1 MKSLLIVGCGG
12 HGMVVAETADLMGD
26 WDKICFLD
34 NKFPGIT
41 EHNHIPVIAAP
52 DTIGQFDPLQWDIVV
67 AIGDNQIRLKLTQS
81 YINLGFH
88 CPAIIHP
95 QAIVS
100 SSVSIGAGTVVFAN
114 AVVNAYAKIGRAA
127 IINTSAVVEH
137 ECRLGDGVHI
147 SPNATLA
154 GNVHIG
160 ELSWIGAAAVVINNL
175 VIGSNVMVG
184 AGAVVIR
191 AIDSKDRVVGSP
203 AKSIVKAEE
212 VENV

>member
-1 MKSLLIVGCGG
+1 MKSLLILGCGG
-12 HGMVVAETADLMGD
+12 HGMVVAETARLMKA

-34 NKFPGIT
+34 NKFPEVT
-41 EHNHIPVIAAP
+41 ESNHIPVLAAP
-52 DTIGQFDPLQWDIVV
+52 DAIEQFDPLQWDIIV
-67 AIGDNQIRLKLTQS
+67 AIGDNEIRLKLTQN

-88 CPAIIHP
+88 CPTIIHP
-95 QAIVS
+95 QAVVS
-100 SSVSIGAGTVVFAN
+100 SSVSMGAGTVVFAN
-114 AVVNAYAKIGRAA
+114 AVINACAEIGRAA

-160 ELSWIGAAAVVINNL
+160 DLSWIGAAAVVINNI
-175 VIGSNVMVG
+175 VIGSRVMVG

-191 AIDSKDRVVGSP
+191 TIGSKDRVVGSP
-203 AKSIVKAEE
+203 AKSIYKTEE
-212 VENV
+212 VDNV